1 MKILVTGCEGMLG
14 QAVMNRLESAHEL
27 LGVDLAEADLTNSR
41 QVEDLFNRANPQWV
55 IHCAAWTDVDA
66 AESNR
71 DMAMGVNGLATELV
85 AQNCDRMGAGLTYI
99 STDYVFNGRGGADG
113 YSEDQTRDPINY
125 YGLTKA
131 RGEEALESMTG
142 PWQIVR
148 TSWLFGDGKV
158 NFPKTIRRLLAEK
171 PNLKVVADQRGCPT
185 HADDLAQIL
194 GFLVSS
200 DCRGIFHG
208 TNSGQ
213 CTWFDLARE
222 VAALIKVDAQR
233 ISACPGSE
241 YPTAARRP
249 ACSVLSSR
257 RLEAAG
263 CADRPQWQEA
273 VARYIRLL
281 ETGLARHL

>member
-14 QAVMNRLESAHEL
+14 QAVMKRLSSVHEL
-27 LGVDLAEADLTNSR
+27 TGVDLAGADLTNSR
-41 QVEDLFNRANPQWV
+41 QAVDLFDRTNPQWV

-71 DMAMGVNGLATELV
+71 EAAMAVNALATQYV
-85 AQNCDRMGAGLTYI
+85 AQNCDRTGSGLTYI
-99 STDYVFNGRGGADG
+99 STDYVFNGRGGAEG
-113 YSEDQTRDPINY
+113 YAEEETRDPINY

-131 RGEEALESMTG
+131 KGEEAVEGMSG

-158 NFPKTIRRLLAEK
+158 NFPKTIRRLLKEK
-171 PNLKVVADQRGCPT
+171 PQLKVVVDQRGCPT
-185 HADDLAQIL
+185 HADDLADVL

-200 DCRGIFHG
+200 SCRGIFHG

-222 VAALIKVDAQR
+222 VAALIKIDPQR

-241 YPTAARRP
+241 YPTAALRP
-249 ACSVLSSR
+249 ACSVLSSH
-257 RLEAAG
+257 RLEDAG
-263 CADRPQWQEA
+263 CPDRPLWQEA
-273 VARYIRLL
+273 VGRYIRLL
-281 ETGLARHL
+281 EAGQARHL